1 MSIVSIK
8 YMWEQN
14 KVVYIY
20 DLVSLIKNA
29 ESFN

>member
-14 KVVYIY
+14 KVVYIH
-20 DLVSLIKNA
+20 DFVSLINNS